1 MKLRSPLHFQQL
13 IFLILAFALCLG
25 ARSGWAQ
32 QDANVFYKVRPDV
45 AAPMKVVG
53 VTGTSL
59 MVKDNFGEHGVPL
72 AQILEIRMAE
82 PAEVKA
88 ALQAYQSKDY
98 TKALGLAKSV
108 ADKYKGLP
116 ATWAATASSLVGD
129 IYLAQ
134 GDAAKAQAAYD
145 DFAKA
150 YPKPAGNEPDRG
162 WWQMADLGRARLA
175 VTKKDFETAKKTAEP
190 LAQKA
195 LQEKNVT
202 QASGQLY
209 GQAFLVLGQIKEAQ
223 GDYQGALEE
232 YLRTV
237 TLFYHDPSAT
247 AIAQERADALRKT
260 HAAFVP

>member
-1 MKLRSPLHFQQL
+1 
-13 IFLILAFALCLG
+13 
-25 ARSGWAQ
+25 
-32 QDANVFYKVRPDV
+32 
-45 AAPMKVVG
+45 MKVTAVA
-53 VTGTSL
+53 GTSL

-72 AQILEIRMAE
+72 SQILEVRMAE
-82 PAEVKA
+82 PQEVKS

-98 TKALGLAKSV
+98 AKAFALAKVV
-108 ADKYKGLP
+108 ADKFRGLP
-116 ATWAATASSLVGD
+116 TGWAATATSLLGD

-134 GDAAKAQAAYD
+134 GDNAKAQAAYD

-150 YPKPAGNEPDRG
+150 YPKPQANEPDRG

-175 VTKKDFETAKKTAEP
+175 VAKKDFEAAKKTAEP
-190 LAQKA
+190 LRDRA

-202 QASGQLY
+202 AASGQLY

-223 GDYQGALEE
+223 GDFQGALED

-247 AIAQERADALRKT
+247 AMAQDRADTLRKN
-260 HAAFVP
+260 HNAFVP